1 MGPVLPFSSMNS
13 LVPSRRNTTTSSPA
27 LPKSVSFLEPY
38 CDGRLTHAEWL
49 GSKVK
54 FDRERAAAGEQKFK
68 PGSKFNPR
76 DGLRVFELA
85 SFFDPKYKPLV
96 ARLAGRI
103 GAQYPTWQSRPNDAC
118 SR

>member
-1 MGPVLPFSSMNS
+1 LLTLAIAGWQNGVDLYHYQAPNGAS
-13 LVPSRRNTTTSSPA
+13 

-85 SFFDPKYKPLV
+85 SVVDSKFKPLV
-96 ARLAGRI
+96 ARLAGGI
-103 GAQYPTWQSRPNDAC
+103 GAQHPTWQSLLNDTC